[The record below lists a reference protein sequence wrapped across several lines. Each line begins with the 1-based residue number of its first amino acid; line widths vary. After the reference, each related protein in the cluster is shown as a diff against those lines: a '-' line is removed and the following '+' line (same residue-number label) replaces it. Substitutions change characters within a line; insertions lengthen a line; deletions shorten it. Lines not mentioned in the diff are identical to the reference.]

1 MNTFEAIHGGEN
13 HRLWIGGHR
22 GHASATRENTTA
34 NFAEVLG
41 MGVDYIEIDVQL
53 TRDRQAVIFHDM
65 ALEERTPLH
74 GHIRDYTVAE
84 LKAAFEI
91 DTLEEALAW
100 CKAHGMAVLLE
111 VKSCELLMHEDMP
124 TLAQRIVEALQKA
137 DFFDQCVVFG
147 VNHWILREVCRLDS
161 RCKIALI
168 VPHVPDDPVALMRHM
183 GAIIYL
189 CFIDNLS
196 RPADRS
202 AACGGLSGGW
212 QRDQQQRAD
221 ENRAGNRLRHG
232 GERHAG
238 SGDCVVSRTDGGDGA
253 PCLMFWIFTPIRQ
266 PAGHAYNTIY
276 EMAQSA
282 SRKGLALLGIS
293 DHGPAMEG
301 SASKHYFRSSRC
313 IPRELYG
320 VKILFGCELNIM
332 DYDGGVDLDEVF
344 AGALDYGIASLH
356 DVCITPAA
364 ARKTPALISRRWK
377 TRRCISSA
385 IRTTARMR
393 SILTSWSA
401 TPGSA
406 A

>member
-1 MNTFEAIHGGEN
+1 MSNFSYYTPTHVYFGKDTHKQVGDLVRAQGCKKVLIHFGGQSARRSGLLDQIEASLNAANVAHVQLGGVVPNPHLSLVYQGIDLCKKEGVDFI
-13 HRLWIGGHR
+13 LAVGGGSVIDSAKAIGYGMCMDGDVWDLYDHK
-22 GHASATRENTTA
+22 
-34 NFAEVLG
+34 LG

-183 GAIIYL
+183 GA
-189 CFIDNLS
+189 
-196 RPADRS
+196 
-202 AACGGLSGGW
+202 
-212 QRDQQQRAD
+212 
-221 ENRAGNRLRHG
+221 
-232 GERHAG
+232 
-238 SGDCVVSRTDGGDGA
+238 
-253 PCLMFWIFTPIRQ
+253 
-266 PAGHAYNTIY
+266 
-276 EMAQSA
+276 
-282 SRKGLALLGIS
+282 
-293 DHGPAMEG
+293 
-301 SASKHYFRSSRC
+301 SS
-313 IPRELYG
+313 
-320 VKILFGCELNIM
+320 
-332 DYDGGVDLDEVF
+332 
-344 AGALDYGIASLH
+344 
-356 DVCITPAA
+356 ITLA
-364 ARKTPALISRRWK
+364 AR
-377 TRRCISSA
+377 
-385 IRTTARMR
+385 
-393 SILTSWSA
+393 
-401 TPGSA
+401 
-406 A
+406 

>member
-1 MNTFEAIHGGEN
+1 MNIFEAIHGGEN

-53 TRDRQAVIFHDM
+53 TRDWQAVIFHDM

-196 RPADRS
+196 RPLIDQLH
-202 AACGGLSGGW
+202 AAGYLVDGSVINSKERMKTALEIGCDMVESDTP
-212 QRDQQQRAD
+212 DQAIAWYR
-221 ENRAGNRLRHG
+221 ELTEET
-232 GERHAG
+232 ERHA
-238 SGDCVVSRTDGGDGA
+238 
-253 PCLMFWIFTPIRQ
+253 
-266 PAGHAYNTIY
+266 
-276 EMAQSA
+276 
-282 SRKGLALLGIS
+282 
-293 DHGPAMEG
+293 
-301 SASKHYFRSSRC
+301 
-313 IPRELYG
+313 
-320 VKILFGCELNIM
+320 
-332 DYDGGVDLDEVF
+332 
-344 AGALDYGIASLH
+344 
-356 DVCITPAA
+356 
-364 ARKTPALISRRWK
+364 
-377 TRRCISSA
+377 
-385 IRTTARMR
+385 
-393 SILTSWSA
+393 
-401 TPGSA
+401 
-406 A
+406 

>member
-1 MNTFEAIHGGEN
+1 MSMNTFEAIHGGEN

-124 TLAQRIVEALQKA
+124 TLAQRIVKALQKA

-196 RPADRS
+196 RPLIDQLH
-202 AACGGLSGGW
+202 AAGYLVDGSVINSKERMKTALEIGCDMVESDTP
-212 QRDQQQRAD
+212 DQAIAWYR
-221 ENRAGNRLRHG
+221 ELTEETG
-232 GERHAG
+232 RHA
-238 SGDCVVSRTDGGDGA
+238 
-253 PCLMFWIFTPIRQ
+253 
-266 PAGHAYNTIY
+266 
-276 EMAQSA
+276 
-282 SRKGLALLGIS
+282 
-293 DHGPAMEG
+293 
-301 SASKHYFRSSRC
+301 
-313 IPRELYG
+313 
-320 VKILFGCELNIM
+320 
-332 DYDGGVDLDEVF
+332 
-344 AGALDYGIASLH
+344 
-356 DVCITPAA
+356 
-364 ARKTPALISRRWK
+364 
-377 TRRCISSA
+377 
-385 IRTTARMR
+385 
-393 SILTSWSA
+393 
-401 TPGSA
+401 
-406 A
+406 

>member
-13 HRLWIGGHR
+13 HHLWIGGHR

-65 ALEERTPLH
+65 A
-74 GHIRDYTVAE
+74 
-84 LKAAFEI
+84 
-91 DTLEEALAW
+91 LEEALAW

-196 RPADRS
+196 RPLIDQLH
-202 AACGGLSGGW
+202 AAGYLVDGSVINSKERMKTALEIGCDMVESDTP
-212 QRDQQQRAD
+212 DQAI
-221 ENRAGNRLRHG
+221 A
-232 GERHAG
+232 
-238 SGDCVVSRTDGGDGA
+238 
-253 PCLMFWIFTPIRQ
+253 W
-266 PAGHAYNTIY
+266 Y
-276 EMAQSA
+276 
-282 SRKGLALLGIS
+282 
-293 DHGPAMEG
+293 
-301 SASKHYFRSSRC
+301 
-313 IPRELYG
+313 RELT
-320 VKILFGCELNIM
+320 E
-332 DYDGGVDLDEVF
+332 E
-344 AGALDYGIASLH
+344 AE
-356 DVCITPAA
+356 
-364 ARKTPALISRRWK
+364 RR
-377 TRRCISSA
+377 A
-385 IRTTARMR
+385 
-393 SILTSWSA
+393 
-401 TPGSA
+401 
-406 A
+406 

>member
-65 ALEERTPLH
+65 ALEE
-74 GHIRDYTVAE
+74 
-84 LKAAFEI
+84 
-91 DTLEEALAW
+91 ALAW

-124 TLAQRIVEALQKA
+124 TLAQRIVKALQKA

-196 RPADRS
+196 RPLIDQLH
-202 AACGGLSGGW
+202 AAGYLVDGSVINSKERMKTALEIGCDMVESDTP
-212 QRDQQQRAD
+212 DQAIAWYR
-221 ENRAGNRLRHG
+221 ELTEETG
-232 GERHAG
+232 RHA
-238 SGDCVVSRTDGGDGA
+238 
-253 PCLMFWIFTPIRQ
+253 
-266 PAGHAYNTIY
+266 
-276 EMAQSA
+276 
-282 SRKGLALLGIS
+282 
-293 DHGPAMEG
+293 
-301 SASKHYFRSSRC
+301 
-313 IPRELYG
+313 
-320 VKILFGCELNIM
+320 
-332 DYDGGVDLDEVF
+332 
-344 AGALDYGIASLH
+344 
-356 DVCITPAA
+356 
-364 ARKTPALISRRWK
+364 
-377 TRRCISSA
+377 
-385 IRTTARMR
+385 
-393 SILTSWSA
+393 
-401 TPGSA
+401 
-406 A
+406 

>member
-1 MNTFEAIHGGEN
+1 MNIFEAIHGGEN

-22 GHASATRENTTA
+22 GHTSATRENTTA

-53 TRDRQAVIFHDM
+53 TRDHQAVIFHDM

-91 DTLEEALAW
+91 YTLEEALAW
-100 CKAHGMAVLLE
+100 CNAHNMAVLLE

-124 TLAQRIVEALQKA
+124 YLAQRIVEALQKA

-196 RPADRS
+196 RPLIDQLH
-202 AACGGLSGGW
+202 AAGYLVDGSVINSKERMKTALEIGCDMVESDTP
-212 QRDQQQRAD
+212 DQAI
-221 ENRAGNRLRHG
+221 A
-232 GERHAG
+232 
-238 SGDCVVSRTDGGDGA
+238 
-253 PCLMFWIFTPIRQ
+253 W
-266 PAGHAYNTIY
+266 Y
-276 EMAQSA
+276 
-282 SRKGLALLGIS
+282 
-293 DHGPAMEG
+293 
-301 SASKHYFRSSRC
+301 
-313 IPRELYG
+313 RELT
-320 VKILFGCELNIM
+320 E
-332 DYDGGVDLDEVF
+332 E
-344 AGALDYGIASLH
+344 AEQHA
-356 DVCITPAA
+356 
-364 ARKTPALISRRWK
+364 
-377 TRRCISSA
+377 
-385 IRTTARMR
+385 
-393 SILTSWSA
+393 
-401 TPGSA
+401 
-406 A
+406 